1 MFEATPN
8 VALSTG
14 GFVCL
19 RFKGMSPHVV
29 FVVGFFVVV
38 LSKLHKKMVLCQ
50 EGFEVDE
57 AQATLEQQISEKKK
71 RVFLLSLGKSG

>member
-38 LSKLHKKMVLCQ
+38 LSKLHKKKMVLCQ

-57 AQATLEQQISEKKK
+57 AQATLEQQISEKNGY
-71 RVFLLSLGKSG
+71 SYCLGKSG